1 MDVKKLWIKILVT
14 TAVIL
19 LAMSSMAFGYI
30 SQKSESN
37 IQVWTSPAADSQES

>member
-37 IQVWTSPAADSQES
+37 IQVWTSPVADSQES